1 MEGGSEM
8 RSQLFIRKLRLATL
22 LFLIV
27 AFVLFLVVQSAVA
40 ESSGK
45 AFKIGFLATKTGFG
59 ASWFEGGSP
68 GLEVAKEEIK
78 SLGGVNGIPIEFI
91 VEDTGT
97 KPAEAIKMMQKLTY
111 TDKVLTVIGP
121 HTSSEC
127 EVVFPIA
134 VRAKIS
140 CVGLLSAE
148 PGISAK
154 YRPWAFRNTLTSD
167 KVYGPLVRKWATQN
181 KVKTAA
187 IIYDVRSAFTK
198 ADGEKVF
205 PAALES
211 AGVKLI
217 GSVNYLT
224 GDTDFSAQITKIKTW
239 NPDGLVLATFGR
251 EGGLIVKECKR
262 QGLNVAV
269 VGSIDC
275 NALDFVRL
283 AGSAADGVWT
293 SHSFWP
299 DNPDPKVQRFMKRVK
314 EISGR
319 EADLTTA
326 RYYDC
331 AMINYYLIKK
341 MEVTGRFEDL
351 ELDREKIRR
360 GWEMLKDFPGV
371 EGKITM
377 NKDGDG
383 EKSTYIFVIKEGKYL
398 RVE

>member
-1 MEGGSEM
+1 MK
-8 RSQLFIRKLRLATL
+8 SQYIRRTIMHYTSLF
-22 LFLIV
+22 
-27 AFVLFLVVQSAVA
+27 AFVTLAFLLMIRGPVA
-40 ESSGK
+40 ETIDK
-45 AFKIGFLATKTGFG
+45 PFKIGFLATKTGFG
-59 ASWFEGGSP
+59 ASWFEWGEP
-68 GLEVAKEEIK
+68 GLKVAQEEIK
-78 SLGGVNGIPIEFI
+78 SLGGVNGLPVEFI
-91 VEDTGT
+91 VYDTAT
-97 KPAEAIKMMQKLTY
+97 KPQEAIQMMQKLTY

-187 IIYDVRSAFTK
+187 IIYDIRSAFTK
-198 ADGEKVF
+198 TDGEKVF
-205 PAALES
+205 PTALET
-211 AGVKLI
+211 AGVKLL
-217 GSVNYLT
+217 GSVTYLT
-224 GDTDFSAQITKIKTW
+224 GDTDFSAQVTKIKNW
-239 NPDGLVLATFGR
+239 NPDGLVLATFSR

-262 QGLNVAV
+262 QGLSVAL

-275 NALDFVRL
+275 NAVDFVQL
-283 AGSAADGVWT
+283 GGSATEGVWT

-299 DNPDPKVQRFMKRVK
+299 DNPDPKVQRFRKRVR
-314 EISGR
+314 EISGGK

-341 MEVTGRFEDL
+341 MGVTNRPEDL
-351 ELDREKIRR
+351 DLDREKIRR
-360 GWEMLKDFPGV
+360 GWESLKDFPGI
-371 EGKITM
+371 EGNITM
-377 NKDGDG
+377 NRDGDG
-383 EKSTYIFVIKEGKYL
+383 EKTAYIFVIKNGKYV
-398 RVE
+398 RVQ

>member
-1 MEGGSEM
+1 MN
-8 RSQLFIRKLRLATL
+8 SQHFRRTIRLGTSLFVVVTLAL
-22 LFLIV
+22 LFMI
-27 AFVLFLVVQSAVA
+27 QSSVA
-40 ESSGK
+40 ETSGK
-45 AFKIGFLATKTGFG
+45 SFKIGFLATKTGFG
-59 ASWFEGGSP
+59 ASWFEGGKP
-68 GLEVAKEEIK
+68 GLEVAQEEIK
-78 SLGGVNGIPIEFI
+78 SLGGVNGVPVEFI
-91 VEDTGT
+91 VYDTAT
-97 KPAEAIKMMQKLTY
+97 KPQEAIQMMQKLTY

-154 YRPWAFRNTLTSD
+154 YRPWAFRDTLTSD

-181 KVKTAA
+181 QVKTAA
-187 IIYDVRSAFTK
+187 IIYDKKSAFTK

-211 AGVKLI
+211 AGVKFL
-217 GSVNYLT
+217 GSVTYLT

-262 QGLNVAV
+262 QGLSVAL

-299 DNPDPKVQRFMKRVK
+299 DNPDPKVQRFMKRAR
-314 EISGR
+314 EISGGR

-331 AMINYYLIKK
+331 AMINYRLIKK
-341 MEVTGRFEDL
+341 MGVTNRPEDL
-351 ELDREKIRR
+351 DSDREKIRR
-360 GWEMLKDFPGV
+360 GWETLKDFPGV

-383 EKSTYIFVIKEGKYL
+383 EKSAYIFVIKGGKYL
-398 RVE
+398 IVQ